1 MECQLEEKKV
11 SKVGTKETSLLI
23 DSDVHPYIVSLN
35 ELVPYMDES
44 LQRRMRL
51 GRFQQSHNVK
61 NNYYREFKIPSSHY
75 ENIGP
80 LQGMRLDAVPPSGN
94 LPGSD
99 QEYLR
104 SDLLDRTNTTFAI
117 LNAGHGT
124 MSAHHNVDLAAEYNS
139 AYNDWLYHEWIIKDK
154 RFKMTILVTPL
165 DPNLAIKEIE
175 RVGKREGCVGINLQN
190 INIPLGKRHFYPI
203 YEIAEKYNLPIVL
216 HPDAEG
222 SGEYSPSQA
231 VGPASTYIEWH
242 SSLSLVAQRQIMS
255 LVFEGVFE
263 RFPKLKVVFIEYG
276 FSWLPSVMWRMDKN
290 WKGLRE
296 EVPWVKKLPSEYVR
310 NNIRLGTQ
318 PSEEPFHP
326 KDLIE
331 IIRMAKAED
340 MLLYSSDY
348 PHWDGDPIDKVFK
361 HFPQDMKNK
370 IFYQNAKDT
379 FHL

>member
-1 MECQLEEKKV
+1 
-11 SKVGTKETSLLI
+11 
-23 DSDVHPYIVSLN
+23 
-35 ELVPYMDES
+35 
-44 LQRRMRL
+44 
-51 GRFQQSHNVK
+51 
-61 NNYYREFKIPSSHY
+61 
-75 ENIGP
+75 
-80 LQGMRLDAVPPSGN
+80 
-94 LPGSD
+94 
-99 QEYLR
+99 
-104 SDLLDRTNTTFAI
+104 
-117 LNAGHGT
+117 
-124 MSAHHNVDLAAEYNS
+124 
-139 AYNDWLYHEWIIKDK
+139 
-154 RFKMTILVTPL
+154 MTILVTPL

-242 SSLSLVAQRQIMS
+242 SSLSLVAQRQFMS

-348 PHWDGDPIDKVFK
+348 PHWDGDPVDKVFK